1 MDIGMFNE
9 RKVFEQLR
17 EIFDEETASRLT
29 QVFASVFEPIESAIQ
44 QVDRSVERQEAAE
57 RALEVDK
64 RFDRIDT
71 TLERITQIQAR
82 TDERL
87 EELAAA
93 QQRTE
98 ARVDDLTVAQQ
109 RTEAQVQE
117 LTAAQQRTWEEVTIL
132 KDDMRDVKR
141 QLGGLSHTVG
151 YELENKA
158 YLSLPGL
165 LERDHSIVV
174 DEPLFRRYV
183 ADRDE
188 NPIELNIV
196 GGAHRGHEQVRIVG
210 EAKAQLSK
218 NAIDSFLRKRL
229 ARLPEDGR
237 TVVPVL
243 ITHMISEHDAE
254 DYAREN
260 GIILY
265 YSYQL

>member
-1 MDIGMFNE
+1 M
-9 RKVFEQLR
+9 
-17 EIFDEETASRLT
+17 EELA
-29 QVFASVFEPIESAIQ
+29 
-44 QVDRSVERQEAAE
+44 AAE
-57 RALEVDK
+57 R
-64 RFDRIDT
+64 
-71 TLERITQIQAR
+71 R

-87 EELAAA
+87 EALGARVDDLTAA

-98 ARVDDLTVAQQ
+98 ARVEELSVAQQRTEARMEELAAAERRTGERLEALGARVDDLTVAQQ
-109 RTEAQVQE
+109 RTEERLNTLGARVDD

-158 YLSLPGL
+158 YVSLPGL
-165 LERDHSIVV
+165 LERDHGIVV

-196 GGAHRGHEQVRIVG
+196 GGAHRGDEQVRIVG
-210 EAKAQLSK
+210 EAKSQLSK

-265 YSYQL
+265 YSYQI